1 MFQNVLHD
9 AAVSRM
15 GSAGYLGAVS
25 RSEDGLFLGAS
36 TLLVEGISDSP
47 VLEVMACREVV
58 VAWDYL
64 GFISSMEQPFGGSYS
79 MVLKEI

>member
-36 TLLVEGISDSP
+36 TLLVEGISDSS
-47 VLEVMACREVV
+47 VLEVMACREVA
-58 VAWDYL
+58 AWSNPSVDHTVW
-64 GFISSMEQPFGGSYS
+64 SSRKYKQRQ
-79 MVLKEI
+79 